1 MGKIT
6 LIYNKDM
13 ELVAAA
19 DNKEAIKIYQKC
31 KGKNNLIFRKINIEH
46 DDVYE
51 YSELFLSV
59 NNVRTQNGPKVVT
72 IKVAL
77 TVTDENEFAERVH
90 DMLSELLWYLDNIYS
105 DMFKDKIRDRLIN
118 LGVDYLADYKEDHY
132 TILCDE
138 NIASPIIL
146 DEFKMLCDMG
156 FFEEV

>member
-1 MGKIT
+1 MGNVT

-13 ELVAAA
+13 ELIAAA

-31 KGKNNLIFRKINIEH
+31 KGKNNLELRKINIEH
-46 DDVYE
+46 DGIYE

-59 NNVRTQNGPKVVT
+59 NNVRTQNGPNIVT
-72 IKVAL
+72 IKVAF
-77 TVTDENEFAERVH
+77 TVTDENEFAELVH
-90 DMLSELLWYLDNIYS
+90 DMLSELLCYLDNIHCN
-105 DMFKDKIRDRLIN
+105 MFKNRIRDSLIK
-118 LGVDYLADYKEDHY
+118 LGVDYLADYKEDHC
-132 TILCDE
+132 TILCDA